1 MHHDGLRRGATTP
14 TAKGSEGAADV
25 DTKDEEPREVPR
37 LVPGTGTPGTTPGTG
52 ADTDPRAPDR
62 PRTSVR
68 NAPVIGS
75 EAALHAVLD
84 ASPVGACITTDDGLF
99 EYVNPAYERLSGW
112 SAVELAGR
120 HVSMVVAEDQR
131 AALADRH
138 DQFIARGVDVRGEYQ
153 IRTKERA
160 RRTVVT
166 NAARVVGSDGR
177 YRKVTFVVDVT
188 DRARMEADLG
198 EAHER
203 LAHLATHDSLTGLPN
218 HRRTRELLEQA
229 VEIAERYGRGLA
241 VAVVDLDQFKQVND
255 TFGHLVGDD
264 LLVAFA
270 RLLRAQLRAVD
281 TAGRTGG
288 EEFVVVMPETS
299 RDGACIVLERLRDCC
314 RDQLRTPQGHPLRF
328 SAGVVE
334 PLAHELPDAVL
345 RRAEL
350 TMARAKAGGRDRTEV
365 G

>member
-1 MHHDGLRRGATTP
+1 M
-14 TAKGSEGAADV
+14 
-25 DTKDEEPREVPR
+25 DTRDEAPREVPR
-37 LVPGTGTPGTTPGTG
+37 LVPGTGTGTLGATPGTD
-52 ADTDPRAPDR
+52 ADGGPPRAPDR
-62 PRTSVR
+62 PRTSIH

-75 EAALHAVLD
+75 EEALHAVLD
-84 ASPVGACITTDDGLF
+84 ASPVGVCITTDDGLF
-99 EYVNPAYERLSGW
+99 EHVNPAYERLSGW
-112 SAVELAGR
+112 SSAELAGR
-120 HVSMVVAEDQR
+120 HLSMVVAEDQR

-153 IRTKERA
+153 IRTKDRS

-188 DRARMEADLG
+188 DRARMEEDLG

-203 LAHLATHDSLTGLPN
+203 LAHLAAHDALTGLPN
-218 HRRTRELLEQA
+218 HRRTREMLEQA
-229 VEIAERYGRGLA
+229 TEVAERYGRGLA
-241 VAVVDLDQFKQVND
+241 VAVLDLDHFKAIND
-255 TFGHLVGDD
+255 GFGHVVGDD

-288 EEFVVVMPETS
+288 EEFLVLMPETS
-299 RDGACIVLERLRDCC
+299 PDGARIVLERLRDCC
-314 RDQLRTPQGHPLRF
+314 RDQLRTPEGHPLRF
-328 SAGVVE
+328 SAGVVG
-334 PLAHELPDAVL
+334 PLPHELPDAVL

-350 TMARAKAGGRDRTEV
+350 AMVRAKAEGRDRTEI

>member
-1 MHHDGLRRGATTP
+1 MIGT
-14 TAKGSEGAADV
+14 
-25 DTKDEEPREVPR
+25 EE
-37 LVPGTGTPGTTPGTG
+37 
-52 ADTDPRAPDR
+52 
-62 PRTSVR
+62 
-68 NAPVIGS
+68 
-75 EAALHAVLD
+75 ALHAVLD
-84 ASPVGACITTDDGLF
+84 ASPVGVCITTEDGLF
-99 EYVNPAYERLSGW
+99 ERANPAFERLSGW
-112 SAVELAGR
+112 SAAELVGR
-120 HVSMVVAEDQR
+120 HLSMVVAEDQR
-131 AALADRH
+131 ATLSDRH

-153 IRTKERA
+153 IRTKDRS

-188 DRARMEADLG
+188 DRTRLEADLG

-203 LAHLATHDSLTGLPN
+203 LAHLAGRDSLTGLPN
-218 HRRTRELLEQA
+218 HRRTREMLEQA
-229 VEIAERYGRGLA
+229 TEVAERYGRGLA
-241 VAVVDLDQFKQVND
+241 VGVLDLDHFKAIND
-255 TFGHLVGDD
+255 GFGHLVGDD

-288 EEFVVVMPETS
+288 EEFVVLMPETS
-299 RDGACIVLERLRDCC
+299 PDGARIVLERLRDCC

-334 PLAHELPDAVL
+334 PLQHELPDAVL

-350 TMARAKAGGRDRTEV
+350 AMVRAKAGGRDRTEI